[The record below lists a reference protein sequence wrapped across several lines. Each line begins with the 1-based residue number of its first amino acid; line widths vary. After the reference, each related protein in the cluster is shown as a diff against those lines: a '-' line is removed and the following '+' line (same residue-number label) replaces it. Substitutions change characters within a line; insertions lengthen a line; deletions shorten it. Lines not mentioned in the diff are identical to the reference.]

1 MRRIFVTILSALC
14 ILFTNVSVFAE
25 TGNVVGGAPIVNVKY
40 IHDLIQHEWG
50 VRVPYN
56 PELKNPLV
64 AANMR
69 YLLTAVDAANSRL
82 GTSTQ
87 YRQTQ
92 YATDYAA
99 NTNVTI
105 QAVRT
110 LIVSSKYHFTA
121 TTTSDTTAFSFVIN
135 AAGKFS
141 VDWGDGTAEK
151 IAKYNTGARTLTHQY
166 ATPGAYEVRIGGIA
180 TAYAAP
186 NGKNTAIS
194 FESNKNLAKISGS
207 LGRIFPSI
215 GTDMPAFYRL
225 FHECTNLK
233 GGIPGELFSG
243 LVGAPVKGMFQDLFN
258 HCIGLTGT
266 IPPELFAGIQGAPAE
281 SMFRSTFANCLNL
294 RGEIPGT
301 LFSGIVGAPAPYMF
315 RYTFASSGKFSKIQ
329 PGLFS
334 GISGAPANDMYL
346 GTFYNGY
353 GLSGEIPVGL
363 FGNISGPLAQRMF
376 DTTFYRC
383 RNLTGPSA
391 RNPDGVPLYEQ
402 FSNAQATHVMH
413 MYTEDT
419 KLSDYADIPDAWK

>member
-14 ILFTNVSVFAE
+14 VLFTNVSVFAE
-25 TGNVVGGAPIVNVKY
+25 PGNVVGGAPIVNVKY

-50 VRVPYN
+50 VHVPYN

-69 YLLTAVDAANSRL
+69 YLLTAVDAANSHM

-87 YRQTQ
+87 YRETQ

-151 IAKYNTGARTLTHQY
+151 IAKYNTSARTLTHQY
-166 ATPGAYEVRIGGIA
+166 ATAGVYEVRIGGVA

-207 LGRIFPSI
+207 LGRVFPSI
-215 GTDMPAFYRL
+215 GTDMPVFFRM

-233 GGIPGELFSG
+233 GEIPGE
-243 LVGAPVKGMFQDLFN
+243 
-258 HCIGLTGT
+258 
-266 IPPELFAGIQGAPAE
+266 
-281 SMFRSTFANCLNL
+281 
-294 RGEIPGT
+294 

-315 RYTFASSGKFSKIQ
+315 RYTFASSSKFSKIQ

-363 FGNISGPLAQRMF
+363 FGNISGPLAQHMF